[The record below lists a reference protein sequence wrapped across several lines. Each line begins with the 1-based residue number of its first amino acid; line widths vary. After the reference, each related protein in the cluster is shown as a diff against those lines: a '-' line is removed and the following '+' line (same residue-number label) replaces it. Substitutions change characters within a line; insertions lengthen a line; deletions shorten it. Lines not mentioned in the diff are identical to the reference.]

1 LEFDYIQWAGP
12 LKAPECRASAPKA
25 AFNTLFLQGDLSM
38 SESTNSLFSISA
50 SGYSAEL
57 KRAALA

>member
-50 SGYSAEL
+50 QP
-57 KRAALA
+57 RQAALA